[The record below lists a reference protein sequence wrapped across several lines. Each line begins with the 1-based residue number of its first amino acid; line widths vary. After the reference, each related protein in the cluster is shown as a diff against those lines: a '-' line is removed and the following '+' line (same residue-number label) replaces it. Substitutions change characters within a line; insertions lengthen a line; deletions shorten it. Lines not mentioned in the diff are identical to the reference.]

1 MVSVKI
7 KIKTMEKITKQF
19 SFRLKEHLCVETTE
33 ECGEKMT
40 PTMRVIK
47 KCTDFIDGFCHNP
60 DDEYEIKY
68 ASHTAEPNG
77 KSETFAVNFSYI
89 DEEGN
94 TFASYSYFVAY
105 NYDTK
110 VIKLDYTMQ
119 HKKNVNSSVVIEK
132 LSEILEK
139 ITE

>member
-1 MVSVKI
+1 
-7 KIKTMEKITKQF
+7 MEKITKQF
-19 SFRLKEHLCVETTE
+19 SFRLKEHLCVDTTE
-33 ECGEKMT
+33 KCGEKMT

-47 KCTDFIDGFCHNP
+47 KCTDFIDVFCHGP

-68 ASHTAEPNG
+68 ATHIVEPSG
-77 KSETFAVNFSYI
+77 KNETFAVNFSYI

-105 NYDTK
+105 NYKTK
-110 VIKLDYTMQ
+110 VIDLDYTMQ
-119 HKKNVNSSVVIEK
+119 YKKNTNSSVVIEK

>member
-1 MVSVKI
+1 
-7 KIKTMEKITKQF
+7 
-19 SFRLKEHLCVETTE
+19 LCVDTVE

-40 PTMRVIK
+40 PAMRVIK
-47 KCTDFIDGFCHNP
+47 KCTDFIDTFCHGP

-68 ASHTAEPNG
+68 ASHIVEPSG
-77 KSETFAVNFSYI
+77 KNETFAVNFSYT

-94 TFASYSYFVAY
+94 TFASYSYFVTY
-105 NYDTK
+105 NYNTK
-110 VIKLDYTMQ
+110 VIKLDYTMRPG
-119 HKKNVNSSVVIEK
+119 KNTNGFVVIKK